1 MCLCLSS
8 QEKQTVA
15 PAPIPVAPTRGS
27 RDTGDPLSTN
37 IYVGNLAPTVTEEL
51 LQRKFGKFGSLLSVK
66 IMWPRTDEE
75 RARQK

>member
-1 MCLCLSS
+1 MCACVAV
-8 QEKQTVA
+8 QEKQYTA
-15 PAPIPVAPTRGS
+15 PAPPPMAPTRGS

-51 LQRKFGKFGSLLSVK
+51 LQRKFGKFGALLSVK